1 MKKFEQCQVLRRRS
15 NETEADATRPKARI
29 QKIQGNNLFA
39 FKAMQLRYLKT
50 IHQPPADAKDGKFQ
64 KVTSIAFSPNHYRLA
79 VATVDRYIL
88 LYDENGDLQDKFPTK
103 PAEKVLFLIIFSS

>member
-1 MKKFEQCQVLRRRS
+1 
-15 NETEADATRPKARI
+15 
-29 QKIQGNNLFA
+29 
-39 FKAMQLRYLKT
+39 MQLRYLKT
-50 IHQPPADAKDGKFQ
+50 IHQPPIEAARDGKFQ

-103 PAEKVLFLIIFSS
+103 PAEKVCSILCRN